1 MDVKTINQLAEIMAQ
16 HGLTELSLEQN
27 QIKVHLARN
36 PTVQQR
42 QPVVIEQTADAE
54 GAGNRGSAAL
64 ARRRQLSR
72 SRLRLLQSSPRP
84 WSARSCCGVS
94 GSAAICQRRQQS
106 QGWRCPVHC

>member
-54 GAGNRGSAAL
+54 APATSSAAP
-64 ARRRQLSR
+64 SR
-72 SRLRLLQSSPRP
+72 
-84 WSARSCCGVS
+84 GVN
-94 GSAAICQRRQQS
+94 
-106 QGWRCPVHC
+106 